1 MGAQPVPCRAQGT
14 EVAVAARQSCL
25 SPRLLREHSHSKE
38 LPVLS
43 DAPQRCPS
51 QASDLSN
58 SQQNLLLCRQN
69 GNRTT
74 DASERSLLS
83 PSLFTHPQSCASPS
97 RREAGQPLC
106 GGAAMALPGVPAF
119 SFTGLVL
126 PLLGGEVVARANSH
140 AKPGVTVLR
149 MCSGHNTTWCF
160 SI

>member
-1 MGAQPVPCRAQGT
+1 MHPH
-14 EVAVAARQSCL
+14 
-25 SPRLLREHSHSKE
+25 LLQEHSHSKE

-97 RREAGQPLC
+97 RREAGQTLC
-106 GGAAMALPGVPAF
+106 RGAAMALPGVPAF
-119 SFTGLVL
+119 SLSPGSFYLCCIL
-126 PLLGGEVVARANSH
+126 SGEVVARANSH